1 MDAPNYSSERLARS
15 SEPSNFSLRT
25 HNFVLLC
32 SQDGKRGDGAGSTDI
47 MGQTQFGIFDL
58 AFACLSLKMAGDL
71 VDHSDSCSP
80 NRMPTTL
87 QATAHIDRKIP
98 FQGGSSLF
106 NKVFSFPRTLD
117 RPRLRWSEVLER
129 DSTIPV

>member
-1 MDAPNYSSERLARS
+1 MMVFKSSKYIIPLTPSFQYSNVL
-15 SEPSNFSLRT
+15 
-25 HNFVLLC
+25 LLC

-58 AFACLSLKMAGDL
+58 AFACLPLKMAGDL
-71 VDHSDSCSP
+71 VDHSDSCSSD
-80 NRMPTTL
+80 RMPTAL
-87 QATAHIDRKIP
+87 QTTADIDRKIP
-98 FQGGSSLF
+98 FQGGSFLF